1 MRLKERTAVVT
12 GGAKGIGRAICL
24 ALAGE
29 GAAVVVNY
37 ATSQT
42 EAESVVR
49 SIEAE
54 GVPAFAFRA
63 DVARDAEARAL
74 MEAASERFGRLD
86 ILVNNA
92 GFTRQVPHQELE
104 GLTEEVI

>member
-49 SIEAE
+49 IIEE
-54 GVPAFAFRA
+54 KGGQAFAFRA
-63 DVARDAEARAL
+63 DVAVDAEACAL
-74 MEAASERFGRLD
+74 MDAAAERFGRLD

-92 GFTRQVPHQELE
+92 GFTRRVPHQDLE
-104 GLTEEVI
+104 GLTEDV